1 MRSNGRWIE
10 DFKKLRNDKKI
21 WDEWY
26 EAATS
31 FFQYWGLQDDIGV
44 VICQKK
50 FVERILKILKMFGCK
65 LVDVHLMVNE
75 KANER

>member
-1 MRSNGRWIE
+1 MEDGLKTLRKKWWEDMRWM
-10 DFKKLRNDKKI
+10 I

-44 VICQKK
+44 FICQKK

>member
-44 VICQKK
+44 FICQKK